1 MVLVVMTITR
11 AIILICQVKVMCSAS
26 FGGAAPSCLHH
37 QRTRGYEEDAAFD
50 PAPVFFRA

>member
-11 AIILICQVKVMCSAS
+11 PIILICQVKVMCSAS